1 MFCLLGT
8 VLSLAAAAP
17 ALAQDAVRLRNGR
30 VLSGELAIDEN
41 DAEGFSVTR
50 WDTGTVLRILW
61 TQVSDAERDRLL
73 RRQPDPTPR
82 ENLIDGVLVIT
93 SARDALGV
101 VVKDEPA
108 LLHIKTCR
116 AAQPVVVPK
125 SAILRALAARIFE
138 SDAFTVEEMID
149 RRARAAGDAAAWIA
163 VGKFAARY
171 KRYDLARGFYENAGK
186 ADPLR
191 QADVAAL
198 LLENERLI
206 QEEKA
211 AALMGEVRK
220 ALDELDHSRALEH
233 ARKFLAQFAETRLA
247 QANANLVE
255 QIEKEAKEFA
265 VRRAEVLTAK
275 VPNLWRFK
283 RAELLARAAQQT
295 FAEARGRL
303 GRLDEEIENDLA
315 TRLKASV
322 TEIQVAWHNREQ
334 KPRVASYG
342 SGTWIARG
350 GQNGGLDFQTPPPQD
365 PAQSNQDNVLIPIRD
380 SSGRVQYYVS
390 AGPSGGP
397 KWKELGQPLLRQE
410 EWWALV
416 GLSDRRSW
424 LEAEY
429 SATSNRVRRLEERT
443 RKCAACNGGGTL
455 LMRRA
460 NITIPALCPRC
471 HGVKEDLAV
480 CSW

>member
-1 MFCLLGT
+1 
-8 VLSLAAAAP
+8 
-17 ALAQDAVRLRNGR
+17 
-30 VLSGELAIDEN
+30 
-41 DAEGFSVTR
+41 
-50 WDTGTVLRILW
+50 VLRILW
-61 TQVSDAERDRLL
+61 TQVSDSEKDRLL
-73 RRQPDPTPR
+73 QRQPDPTPR

-108 LLHIKTCR
+108 LLHIKTAR
-116 AAQPVVVPK
+116 SAQPVVVPK
-125 SAILRALAARIFE
+125 SAILKKLPARIFE
-138 SDAFTVEEMID
+138 SEAFTVEEMVE
-149 RRARAAGDAAAWIA
+149 RRSRAAAENDAAAWIA
-163 VGKFAARY
+163 VGKFAARF
-171 KRYDLARGFYENAGK
+171 KRYELARGFYEKAGQ
-186 ADPLR
+186 ADPSR

-198 LLENERLI
+198 LLENDRLV

-211 AALMGEVRK
+211 ATLLGEVRK
-220 ALDELDHSRALEH
+220 ALDELDHARALEQ

-247 QANANLVE
+247 QANANLVD

-265 VRRAEVLTAK
+265 VHRAEVLAAK
-275 VPNLWRFK
+275 VPRLWRFK

-303 GRLDEEIENDLA
+303 PKLDEEIENDLA
-315 TRLKASV
+315 TRLKATVS
-322 TEIQVAWHNREQ
+322 EIQVAWHNREQ

-365 PAQSNQDNVLIPIRD
+365 PAPADQQDTVLIPIRD
-380 SSGRVQYYVS
+380 SAGRVLYYVS
-390 AGPSGGP
+390 AGASGGA

-410 EWWALV
+410 EWWAQV
-416 GLSDRRSW
+416 GLADRRSW

-429 SATSNRVRRLEERT
+429 SATSSRVRRLEERT
-443 RKCAACNGGGTL
+443 RKCAACNGGGML
-455 LMRRA
+455 LTRRA
-460 NITIPALCPRC
+460 NVTVPALCPRC